1 MEAMAPVSGR
11 RLSTA
16 LFLGALPAL
25 VALATEPSI
34 LAHNAFLLAGLG
46 IVVAGISIFL
56 FKGGPMRTATPSW
69 PLLVLLALLPVG
81 IGAVALDGPVTND
94 EESYLFQAQLFSQGQ
109 ATEALSPEP
118 AALFRRQVFEDSEAG
133 VRFSKYPP
141 GASIG
146 LALGTWLGSP
156 RIAVFFAAL
165 LDLILLAGICR
176 TLGLRKPGTA
186 VLLFALA
193 PFHLLVHTSF
203 QSEVFTVPGILAG
216 YWALLALRNSPK
228 TSLLL
233 AVAVGASAGWVFLC
247 RPLTGVVFAVACFP
261 ALLLRRGGLQS
272 TLGAVLGGLPF
283 LLGLLAWQAART
295 GDPWTS
301 PYHLYAAA
309 FGPWDPSLLREGIR
323 VPLDVYGKGDF
334 ISGLLGQAARWSV
347 AWGGILGAAA
357 LGFWGLARLRSSD
370 GWAGLSLSIGLP
382 LAYAFHWYPGHWGY
396 LGPLYAFESLA
407 LLTLGLVFLLE
418 KAPSGWARGLPMAAL
433 GLGCVLFL
441 SSLAPLAEH
450 SQMRASP
457 ASTAAEQAP
466 NDAVVLLP
474 WSPNPILQERSMK
487 TWVPSPWPFKE
498 GEAVLVREFGDLS
511 ATRTALQ
518 ELGLGGRP
526 LFRFVPGGENSSPGL
541 ERVQRPGEAT
551 SPKE

>member
-1 MEAMAPVSGR
+1 MAPVSGR
-11 RLSTA
+11 GLSTA
-16 LFLGALPAL
+16 LFLGALPAF
-25 VALATEPSI
+25 VALATGASI
-34 LAHNAFLLAGLG
+34 LAQNAFLFAGLG
-46 IVVAGISIFL
+46 IVVASVSIFF
-56 FKGGPMRTATPSW
+56 FKTELMPTATPSW

-94 EESYLFQAQLFSQGQ
+94 EEAYLIQARLFSQGQ
-109 ATEALSPEP
+109 ATEALSHEP
-118 AALFRRQVFEDSEAG
+118 AALFRRQVFEDFEAG

-141 GASIG
+141 GASMG

-156 RIAVFFAAL
+156 RLAVFFAAL

-176 TLGLRKPGTA
+176 ALGLRKPGTA

-216 YWALLALRNSPK
+216 YWALLTLRDSSKAP
-228 TSLLL
+228 LLL

-247 RPLTGVVFAVACFP
+247 RPLTGVVFAGACFP
-261 ALLLRRGGLQS
+261 ALLLRRRGIQS
-272 TLGAVLGGLPF
+272 TLCAILGGLPF
-283 LLGLLAWQAART
+283 LLGLLAWQVART

-323 VPLDVYGKGDF
+323 IPLDVYGKGDF

-370 GWAGLSLSIGLP
+370 GWAGLYLSIGLP

-407 LLTLGLVFLLE
+407 LLTLGLVSLLE
-418 KAPSGWARGLPMAAL
+418 KSPAGWARGLPISAL

-441 SSLAPLAEH
+441 LSLAPLAEH
-450 SQMRASP
+450 SQLRASP
-457 ASTAAEQAP
+457 ASTVAEQAP

-487 TWVPSPWPFKE
+487 TWVPSQWPFKE

-511 ATRTALQ
+511 ATRIAL
-518 ELGLGGRP
+518 EGLGLEHRP
-526 LFRFVPGGENSSPGL
+526 LFRFVPGSEDSGPKL
-541 ERVQRPGEAT
+541 ERVQGPGEVAP
-551 SPKE
+551 PKE